1 MRWYQRLFRRTR
13 TERQLDAELR
23 FHLEQQIDA
32 HVAAGMSPD
41 EARRRARLEFGGLDQ
56 MKEECRDV
64 GAARFVE
71 TLIQD
76 ARYGVRQLRRNPG
89 FTAGAVL
96 VLALGVCASVSIF
109 AFADA
114 ALVRPLP
121 YPNTSRLMDVTESIA
136 GWGRATLSYFDYLDW
151 KRLNRVFSSMD
162 VWEGTGYL
170 LQTPGAAQPEPGVR
184 VSAGFFRTLGIAPVL
199 GRDFHAGEDLAGA
212 PRTVILTDAAWQKY
226 FGGRKDVIGQVATL
240 DGMPYTVIGV
250 LPRDFQFAP
259 VGNSEFWTALQPTG
273 SCERRRSCHNLLGI
287 ARLKD
292 GITLQ
297 AALADMKSIAAQL
310 EKRYPDSN
318 RGQGASVL
326 PLVDAIVGTIRPIL
340 LTLLAA
346 AGLLVFIACA
356 NVASLLLVRSEGR
369 KREIAVRSALGAS
382 PGRLIRQFITEV
394 LMLVFPATAL
404 GLFAAAGAMQLLISL
419 IPADMMEGMPYLR
432 GLGLNLHV
440 LGFAGAIALL
450 AAMLLAIIPVWRLRL
465 SEVCGGLADSGRGS
479 ARSLWRRL
487 GGNLVVAELAIA
499 VILLAGAGLLGR
511 SLYRLLHVELGFQPN
526 HLATLRIEAPTT
538 RHTTDEQ
545 IVRLGREIIGR
556 ISMLPGVKA
565 VAVTTRQ
572 LPVSFNGNTD
582 WIRFVGRPYNGV
594 HNEVNERDVSAAYF
608 TTLLARLARGRYF
621 TDAEDES
628 KPRVAIINQALAR
641 KYFPGQ
647 DPIGKLMGDTKLSP
661 KSIREI
667 VGVVGDI
674 REGSL
679 DSENIPTEY
688 LPFNQSPD
696 TGIGIIVRNSGA
708 AQPLLPVLAATIH
721 KIDAGIGIAEESTM
735 RERIEDSEA
744 AYLHR
749 SAAWLVGSFAAL
761 ALLLGV
767 VGLYGVIAYSV
778 SQRTH
783 EIGIRMALGAQ
794 KADVLRMVIGQGLR
808 LTLAGLGVGLIG
820 AIALT
825 RLLSSLLYGV
835 KPTDPPTFIAV
846 SLILTGVALLA
857 CYVPAR
863 RAAKVDPLVALRH
876 E

>member
-1 MRWYQRLFRRTR
+1 
-13 TERQLDAELR
+13 
-23 FHLEQQIDA
+23 
-32 HVAAGMSPD
+32 
-41 EARRRARLEFGGLDQ
+41 
-56 MKEECRDV
+56 
-64 GAARFVE
+64 
-71 TLIQD
+71 
-76 ARYGVRQLRRNPG
+76 
-89 FTAGAVL
+89 
-96 VLALGVCASVSIF
+96 
-109 AFADA
+109 
-114 ALVRPLP
+114 
-121 YPNTSRLMDVTESIA
+121 
-136 GWGRATLSYFDYLDW
+136 
-151 KRLNRVFSSMD
+151 
-162 VWEGTGYL
+162 
-170 LQTPGAAQPEPGVR
+170 
-184 VSAGFFRTLGIAPVL
+184 
-199 GRDFHAGEDLAGA
+199 
-212 PRTVILTDAAWQKY
+212 
-226 FGGRKDVIGQVATL
+226 VIGQVATL

-628 KPRVAIINQALAR
+628 KPRVAIINEALAR

-721 KIDAGIGIAEESTM
+721 TIDAGIGIAEESTM

-825 RLLSSLLYGV
+825 RLFSSLLYGV